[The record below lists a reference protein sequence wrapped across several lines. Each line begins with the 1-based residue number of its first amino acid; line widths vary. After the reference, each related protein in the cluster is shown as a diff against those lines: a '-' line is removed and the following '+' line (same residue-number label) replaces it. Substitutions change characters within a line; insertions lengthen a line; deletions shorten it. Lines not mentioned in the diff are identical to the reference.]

1 MFLFFLA
8 TFECNFCHLPEISE
22 HKQSQQSSVPKSLF
36 WDSPRATLRVVK
48 FSCSLGT
55 GNDRIM
61 LWLYY
66 CNPQKIEKKERER
79 REDPQN
85 FSPSSH
91 KIHFL
96 SPKNLIQFCS
106 EDHRL
111 PWCLVCI
118 LGKFVCGWC
127 WVVWNIND
135 PLWHY
140 L

>member
-8 TFECNFCHLPEISE
+8 TFECNFCHLPEIGE
-22 HKQSQQSSVPKSLF
+22 HKQSQQSWVPKSLF

-66 CNPQKIEKKERER
+66 CNPQKIEKKEGER
-79 REDPQN
+79 IHKTSHRRPIKYVFCPQKIWFN
-85 FSPSSH
+85 FAVR
-91 KIHFL
+91 ITG
-96 SPKNLIQFCS
+96 
-106 EDHRL
+106 
-111 PWCLVCI
+111 CLDV
-118 LGKFVCGWC
+118 LFAFWGSLYGWC
-127 WVVWNIND
+127 WAVRNIND